1 MQLNYCTQL
10 PLEHNNLMAQK
21 KTWLG
26 LGKDEVLAYNT
37 FFGQQVWSNMAGE
50 HLPTLLIIL
59 FFISLSRFPPC
70 ITILLYFSQIMK
82 VFQWFLFKLS

>member
-1 MQLNYCTQL
+1 MTSFDAIKLL
-10 PLEHNNLMAQK
+10 HPAPSGAQQPYGTK

-82 VFQWFLFKLS
+82 VFQ